1 MLADR
6 TGPLHDVTIVDCT
19 QALAGPFGTALLADL
34 GADVIKV
41 EPPGGDGFR
50 PLPPYLPDHAHPWSE
65 RPAATDYGAP
75 FAAVNR
81 NKRSVVLDLKA
92 EEGKESLLRLCESAD
107 ALVENL
113 RSGVMDSLGVG
124 YEPVAAR
131 NPRIV
136 YGAVRGFGDPRT
148 GASPYADWPCLDVAA
163 QSMGGLVRANDGLV
177 TPAVADIFPGTLMA
191 LGLVAAVHQARRT
204 GKGQFFDVAMYDS
217 MLTLL
222 GARMASFGFTGNDG
236 DPREQPSTLVP
247 FGLFAARDGRI
258 AIAAPQPNHW
268 QRLCEAMDRPDLTT
282 DERTRTNGARIRNEP
297 FTLEQ
302 INAWTSARSKAEIFQ
317 ALGGKVPVGPVH
329 AITEIFDDPHV
340 AARGMLASFQAGP
353 ANPPA
358 TVAGCP
364 IKFAATPTG
373 VYRQPPTLGQHTREV
388 LDALGS
394 AAGSLPD

>member
-6 TGPLHDVTIVDCT
+6 TGPLSDLTIVDCT

-50 PLPPYLPDHAHPWSE
+50 PLPPYLPDHAHPWAE
-65 RPAATDYGAP
+65 QTAATDYGAP

-81 NKRSVVLDLKA
+81 NKRSVVLDLKTEA
-92 EEGKESLLRLCESAD
+92 GKERLLELCESAD
-107 ALVENL
+107 ALVENR
-113 RSGVMDSLGVG
+113 RSGVMDGLGVG
-124 YEPVAAR
+124 YETVSAR

-148 GASPYADWPCLDVAA
+148 GASPYADWPCLDAAA
-163 QSMGGLVRANDGLV
+163 QSMGGLARANDGLV

-191 LGLVAAVHQARRT
+191 LGLVSAVHHARRT

-236 DPREQPSTLVP
+236 DPRKQPSTLVP
-247 FGLFAARDGRI
+247 FGLFNAQDGRV

-268 QRLCEAMDRPDLTT
+268 ERLCEAMDRPDLVT
-282 DERTRTNGARIRNEP
+282 DARTRTNGARIRNEP

-302 INAWTSARSKAEIFQ
+302 INAWTGARSKAEIFQ
-317 ALGGKVPVGPVH
+317 ALGGKVPVGPVNS
-329 AITEIFDDPHV
+329 ITEIFDDPHV
-340 AARGMLASFQAGP
+340 AARGMLARFEAGP
-353 ANPPA
+353 ANPTA

-364 IKFAATPTG
+364 IKFAETETG
-373 VYRQPPTLGQHTREV
+373 VYRAPPTLGQHTGEV
-388 LDALGS
+388 LATLRSSDDA
-394 AAGSLPD
+394 